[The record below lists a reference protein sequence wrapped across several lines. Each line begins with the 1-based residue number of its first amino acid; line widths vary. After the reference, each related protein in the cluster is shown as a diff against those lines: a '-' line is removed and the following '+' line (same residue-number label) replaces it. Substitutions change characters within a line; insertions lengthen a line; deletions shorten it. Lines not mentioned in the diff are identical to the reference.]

1 MKHGR
6 DDKDY
11 VNIVKIKE
19 VEPLLHMCS
28 ERYPRRIRS
37 CHRRCSIKKVFLKIS
52 QNSQEKTC
60 SKVSF
65 LVKFQA
71 SACNYIK
78 KKLPHRCFPAN
89 FAKLLRSS
97 FLQNTSGRQEVFCG
111 KPASLSGKPQMALFT
126 LFLGKV
132 EVIIYNQFTPF

>member
-11 VNIVKIKE
+11 LNIVKIKE

-78 KKLPHRCFPAN
+78 KETPAQMFSCQLCEIIKN
-89 FAKLLRSS
+89 IFFTEHLRATGGV
-97 FLQNTSGRQEVFCG
+97 LW
-111 KPASLSGKPQMALFT
+111 
-126 LFLGKV
+126 
-132 EVIIYNQFTPF
+132 